1 METSIEFNHLALS
14 PVLFG
19 FFVAI
24 TTWLSYQPNQDSWSD
39 KPRKSRNQ
47 TSARPRLGGQSYHLA
62 CLWEDVPQTALTG
75 QTYPLASPLMTPWAC
90 LWEDAPQT
98 ALTGQAFLLMTSW
111 ACLWEDAPQTV
122 LTGQTCQISVAEAE
136 PVYSDKNYHQPA
148 TKKKIPQIVSQ
159 KLPWWQ
165 VLGVNPQATP
175 LDIEANYKRLVR
187 RWHPDLNRSEYAT
200 QVTAS
205 INAAYQ
211 EYQALQMLEEQKS
224 ESSPLV
230 SVIQQGLKFW
240 FSI

>member
-62 CLWEDVPQTALTG
+62 CLWEDVPQKALKG
-75 QTYPLASPLMTPWAC
+75 QTYPLASPLMTP
-90 LWEDAPQT
+90 
-98 ALTGQAFLLMTSW
+98 W

>member
-1 METSIEFNHLALS
+1 METTIEFNHLALS

-19 FFVAI
+19 FFIAI

-39 KPRKSRNQ
+39 KSRKSIK
-47 TSARPRLGGQSYHLA
+47 TAPAHPRLEGQSYHLA
-62 CLWEDVPQTALTG
+62 CLWEDVPQTALKG

-98 ALTGQAFLLMTSW
+98 VLTGQAFPLMTSW

-122 LTGQTCQISVAEAE
+122 LTGQTCQILVAEAE
-136 PVYSDKNYHQPA
+136 PAYSGKNYQPA

-165 VLGVNPQATP
+165 VLGVHPQATP
-175 LDIEANYKRLVR
+175 PDIEANYKRLVR

-211 EYQALQMLEEQKS
+211 EYQALQMLEEKKH